1 MTMLVMGNKKNDMCK
16 LMNPIYSRR
25 LTRRLPILLAALLF
39 AGCASTS
46 PEKPLPY
53 PPAVLPAASAPALDP
68 IAPTVVRHGSRKTKL
83 IALTFDACST
93 HAPSGYDPRIARTL
107 IEQRVPATLFL
118 GGKWIQEHPAEAREL
133 ATNPL
138 FELGNHTYLHP
149 HPTRVSPERLRQEID
164 WTQNALYQV
173 SGRQATLFRAPYG
186 EIDYR
191 VVKIAADAGLT
202 TVQFDLASGDP
213 DKRINRQKLADYVS
227 GTARNGSI
235 VVMHINHNGK
245 HTAAALP
252 EIIRRLRARGFEFV
266 TVSELMARAQPL
278 KPDPAQAK
286 IKPARP
292 IDNN

>member
-1 MTMLVMGNKKNDMCK
+1 MFGMGNKKNDMHR
-16 LMNPIYSRR
+16 LINHHYS
-25 LTRRLPILLAALLF
+25 LPVLLAALLC
-39 AGCASTS
+39 AGCASTT
-46 PEKPLPY
+46 PDKPLPW
-53 PPAVLPAASAPALDP
+53 PPAILPTASAPALDP
-68 IAPTVVRHGSRKTKL
+68 VAPAVIRHGSRRTKL

-93 HAPSGYDPRIARTL
+93 HAPSGYDPRIAHIL

-133 ATNPL
+133 ASNPL

-149 HPTRVSPERLRQEID
+149 HPTRVTPERLRLEID

-191 VVKIAADAGLT
+191 VVKMAADAGLT

-213 DKRINRQKLADYVS
+213 DRRIGRKKLADYVS

-235 VVMHINHNGK
+235 VVMHINHNGR

-266 TVSELMARAQPL
+266 TVSELVARAQPP
-278 KPDPAQAK
+278 KADPAQAK
-286 IKPARP
+286 ILPAQPTVR
-292 IDNN
+292 N

>member
-1 MTMLVMGNKKNDMCK
+1 MRGLINH
-16 LMNPIYSRR
+16 IYS
-25 LTRRLPILLAALLF
+25 LPALLASLLF
-39 AGCASTS
+39 AGCASM
-46 PEKPLPY
+46 PVEKPLPY

-68 IAPTVVRHGSRKTKL
+68 VTPAVIRHGSRRTKL

-93 HAPSGYDPRIARTL
+93 HAPSGYDPRIAQTL

-118 GGKWIQEHPAEAREL
+118 GGKWIEEHPAEAREL

-149 HPTRVSPERLRQEID
+149 HPTRVPPERLRREIE

-191 VVKIAADAGLT
+191 VVKMAADAGLT

-213 DKRINRQKLADYVS
+213 DKRIGRKKLADYVS

-235 VVMHINHNGK
+235 VVMHINRNGK

-266 TVSELMARAQPL
+266 TVSELVARAQP
-278 KPDPAQAK
+278 PRADPAQAK
-286 IKPARP
+286 IRPARP
-292 IDNN
+292 TVSN

>member
-1 MTMLVMGNKKNDMCK
+1 MLRLPSPV
-16 LMNPIYSRR
+16 YSQP
-25 LTRRLPILLAALLF
+25 LARRLPILLAALLF
-39 AGCASTS
+39 AGCVSTS
-46 PEKPLPY
+46 PDKPLPY
-53 PPAVLPAASAPALDP
+53 PPAVLPAVSAPALDP
-68 IAPTVVRHGSRKTKL
+68 VVPAVIRHGSRHTKL

-93 HAPSGYDPRIARTL
+93 HAPSGYDARIAQIL

-118 GGKWIQEHPAEAREL
+118 GGKWIEEHPAEAREL

-149 HPTRVSPERLRQEID
+149 RPTKVPPDRLRQEIE

-191 VVKIAADAGLT
+191 VVKMAADAGLT

-213 DKRINRQKLADYVS
+213 DKRISRKKLADYVS

-266 TVSELMARAQPL
+266 TVSELMARAQPP
-278 KPDPAQAK
+278 KEDPAQAK
-286 IKPARP
+286 IRPARA

>member
-1 MTMLVMGNKKNDMCK
+1 M
-16 LMNPIYSRR
+16 
-25 LTRRLPILLAALLF
+25 
-39 AGCASTS
+39 
-46 PEKPLPY
+46 
-53 PPAVLPAASAPALDP
+53 
-68 IAPTVVRHGSRKTKL
+68 
-83 IALTFDACST
+83 
-93 HAPSGYDPRIARTL
+93 
-107 IEQRVPATLFL
+107 PATLFL
-118 GGKWIQEHPAEAREL
+118 GGKWIQEHPAEAR
-133 ATNPL
+133 AGDQPAVRARQP
-138 FELGNHTYLHP
+138 YLP
-149 HPTRVSPERLRQEID
+149 ASAPDPGLPERLRQEID

-266 TVSELMARAQPL
+266 TVSELMARAQP
-278 KPDPAQAK
+278 AQAGPRPGQ

-292 IDNN
+292 IDSN

>member
-1 MTMLVMGNKKNDMCK
+1 MFIPGNKKNDRHR
-16 LMNPIYSRR
+16 LMNPLYSQRPAR
-25 LTRRLPILLAALLF
+25 HLPILLATLLF
-39 AGCASTS
+39 TGCASTS
-46 PEKPLPY
+46 PDKPLPY

-68 IAPTVVRHGSRKTKL
+68 VAPAVIRHGSRHTKL

-93 HAPSGYDPRIARTL
+93 HAPSGYDARIARIL

-133 ATNPL
+133 AANPL

-149 HPTRVSPERLRQEID
+149 HPTKVPPDRLRQEIE

-191 VVKIAADAGLT
+191 VVKMAADAGLT

-213 DKRINRQKLADYVS
+213 DKRIGRQKLADYVS

-266 TVSELMARAQPL
+266 TVSELMARAQPP
-278 KPDPAQAK
+278 KADPAQAK
-286 IKPARP
+286 IRPARP

>member
-1 MTMLVMGNKKNDMCK
+1 MLRTVGQKNNKRECAQPAG
-16 LMNPIYSRR
+16 LGPVFA
-25 LTRRLPILLAALLF
+25 LAALLL
-39 AGCASTS
+39 AGCASTG
-46 PEKPLPY
+46 PAEPLPY
-53 PPAVLPAASAPALDP
+53 PPQVVPAAIAPALDP
-68 IAPTVVRHGSRKTKL
+68 VAPAVVRHGSRQTKL

-93 HAPSGYDPRIARTL
+93 HAPSGYDPRIARIL

-118 GGKWIQEHPAEAREL
+118 GGKWIQEHPAEARTL

-191 VVKIAADAGLT
+191 VVKMAADAGLT

-213 DKRINRQKLADYVS
+213 DKRIGRKKLADYVA

-266 TVSELMARAQPL
+266 TVSELMARAQPPA
-278 KPDPAQAK
+278 PDPAQAK
-286 IKPARP
+286 IRPARQS
-292 IDNN
+292 DTN